1 MTQSSGPDYRFMP
14 VPTRRDVRRT
24 LQTVRARRYPV
35 LACGAGSDLLDASGR
50 TAGYL
55 VFARFASAAIRTS
68 RKSRT
73 ASRAI
78 LIKTARSPSASSKT
92 SARPQA
98 PPVPGGFPRLDSLSS
113 WLRSVR
119 FGRRSRLVRWPA
131 TRCSPDRESST
142 RCPDDEV
149 AGRAWSRNQEAR
161 PAGRPRR

>member
-78 LIKTARSPSASSKT
+78 LIKTARSPSASSKH
-92 SARPQA
+92 RHGRRHLQF
-98 PPVPGGFPRLDSLSS
+98 PGGSHASIRCRAGCEALGLAEGLGLCGGPLPVALRIERVPR
-113 WLRSVR
+113 
-119 FGRRSRLVRWPA
+119 A
-131 TRCSPDRESST
+131 AQMTK
-142 RCPDDEV
+142 
-149 AGRAWSRNQEAR
+149 
-161 PAGRPRR
+161 